1 MYAVPSMSGLMT
13 SNTKEQRNN
22 KTTKTTTTAASNQ
35 SIKPKNNNNNNNK
48 NNRQK
53 RTNKAKKNTTL
64 NEDSRQG
71 NHTRKKSFTSY
82 KFALIQ
88 LLIPGPVRAAMP
100 NDMET
105 TTAGRPVDSK
115 FEVTTESNDDDV

>member
-1 MYAVPSMSGLMT
+1 MYTVPSMSGLMT
-13 SNTKEQRNN
+13 SNAKEQRNN
-22 KTTKTTTTAASNQ
+22 KTTTTTTAAASNQ
-35 SIKPKNNNNNNNK
+35 SIKPKNNNNNK

-71 NHTRKKSFTSY
+71 NHTRKKSFSSH

-88 LLIPGPVRAAMP
+88 LLIPGPVPAAMP

>member
-53 RTNKAKKNTTL
+53 RTNKAKKNTEL

-71 NHTRKKSFTSY
+71 NHTRKKIIHFLQICTDIAFNPRSGSCCNAQRY
-82 KFALIQ
+82 
-88 LLIPGPVRAAMP
+88 GN
-100 NDMET
+100 ND
-105 TTAGRPVDSK
+105 GG
-115 FEVTTESNDDDV
+115 

>member
-13 SNTKEQRNN
+13 SNAKEQRNN
-22 KTTKTTTTAASNQ
+22 KTTTTAASNQ

-53 RTNKAKKNTTL
+53 RTNKAKENTTL

-71 NHTRKKSFTSY
+71 NHTRKKSFSSY

-88 LLIPGPVRAAMP
+88 LLIPGPVPAAMP

>member
-22 KTTKTTTTAASNQ
+22 KRTKTTTTAASNQ
-35 SIKPKNNNNNNNK
+35 SIKPKNNNK

-64 NEDSRQG
+64 NEDSRKG
-71 NHTRKKSFTSY
+71 NHTRKKSFSSY

-88 LLIPGPVRAAMP
+88 LLIPVPVPAAMP

-115 FEVTTESNDDDV
+115 FEMATESNDNDV

>member
-13 SNTKEQRNN
+13 SNAKEQRNN
-22 KTTKTTTTAASNQ
+22 KTTTTAASNQ

-64 NEDSRQG
+64 NEDSRKG
-71 NHTRKKSFTSY
+71 NHTRKKSFSSY

-88 LLIPGPVRAAMP
+88 LLIPVPVPAAMP

-115 FEVTTESNDDDV
+115 FEMTTESNDNDV

>member
-13 SNTKEQRNN
+13 SNAKEQRNN
-22 KTTKTTTTAASNQ
+22 KTTTTTTAAASNQ
-35 SIKPKNNNNNNNK
+35 SIKPKNNNNNK

-71 NHTRKKSFTSY
+71 NHTRKKSFSSY

-88 LLIPGPVRAAMP
+88 LLIPGPVPAAMP

-115 FEVTTESNDDDV
+115 FEATTESNDDDV